1 MYIRTEDDQHL
12 EIHEEEDDLP
22 YLAPVSAT
30 GWELLI
36 DNVEFEEDEDEDKTV
51 TIATFETVADANS
64 ALRSL
69 RNAIELDEGWD
80 AIEFK
85 NGLKPASTS

>member
-1 MYIRTEDDQHL
+1 MYVRTEDDQHL

-22 YLAPVSAT
+22 YVTPVSAKEW
-30 GWELLI
+30 GLVI
-36 DNVEFEEDEDEDKTV
+36 DNVEFEDDEDDEEMV

-64 ALRSL
+64 ALKSL
-69 RNAIELDEGWD
+69 RTAIELDQGWD

-85 NGLKPASTS
+85 KSLESGANV